1 VKRIIARDLGNG
13 GNGPSFRASELMA
26 KRDYYD
32 VLGVPRTATEDEI
45 KQAYRRLARQY
56 HPDVAK
62 ENPKAAEEKFKE
74 FSEAYEV
81 LADPE
86 KRQRYDQMGFAGVE
100 TDFGPGGF
108 NWQNFTHMGDLE
120 DLFGA
125 SPLFQQLF
133 AGFGMP
139 FGGMGRGRAPQ
150 MYRGNDVELTVR
162 LPLLAAVQGA
172 HPTIEV
178 PKTGPCADCRG
189 TGAKDGTALETCSEC
204 RGEGQ
209 VRRVQ
214 SRGYTQLVTISEC
227 PRCRGRGQR
236 ILERCPTCDGDG
248 RRTTVERI
256 ELTVPP
262 GVEDGSV
269 LRVPGHGAPGARGGR
284 AGDLFV
290 QVMLEPMP
298 GFRREE
304 TDIFSEAT
312 VPLSVALLGGEVEV
326 ATVDGRASLK
336 IPAGTQPET
345 QFRLRG
351 RGFPRFRGSSRGD
364 QIVTV
369 HVELPRSLS
378 GREKELLREALG
390 ADAPAGTKRE
400 WPFRRR
406 SS

>member
-1 VKRIIARDLGNG
+1 
-13 GNGPSFRASELMA
+13 MA
-26 KRDYYD
+26 KRDYYE
-32 VLGVPRTATEDEI
+32 VLGVPKTATEDEI
-45 KQAYRRLARQY
+45 RQAYRRLARQY

-86 KRQRYDQMGFAGVE
+86 KRQKYDQLGFAGVE

-120 DLFGA
+120 DLLGS
-125 SPLFQQLF
+125 SPLFQQF
-133 AGFGMP
+133 FSGFGMP
-139 FGGMGRGRAPQ
+139 FGGGGGGRVGGA
-150 MYRGNDVELTVR
+150 YRGSDVELTIR

-172 HPTIEV
+172 HPTVEV
-178 PKTGPCADCRG
+178 PHTGPCPDCRG
-189 TGAKDGTALETCSEC
+189 TGARNGTALETCPEC

-214 SRGYTQLVTISEC
+214 NRGYTQLITIAEC
-227 PRCRGRGQR
+227 PRCHGLGQR
-236 ILERCPTCDGDG
+236 VLEKCPKCGGNG
-248 RRTTVERI
+248 RATSVERI

-262 GVEDGSV
+262 GVDDGSV
-269 LRVPGHGAPGARGGR
+269 LRVPGHGAPGASGGR
-284 AGDLFV
+284 PGDLFV
-290 QVMLEPMP
+290 QVVLEPSSE
-298 GFRREE
+298 FHREG
-304 TDIFSEAT
+304 TDVFSETT

-326 ATVDGRASLK
+326 ATLEGRAALK

-364 QIVTV
+364 QIVTA

-390 ADAPAGTKRE
+390 AGAPSTAKRE
-400 WPFRRR
+400 WSFRRR
-406 SS
+406 ST

>member
-1 VKRIIARDLGNG
+1 
-13 GNGPSFRASELMA
+13 MA
-26 KRDYYD
+26 KRDYYE
-32 VLGVPRTATEDEI
+32 VLGVPKTATEDEI

-86 KRQRYDQMGFAGVE
+86 KRQKYDQMGFAGVE

-108 NWQNFTHMGDLE
+108 NWQNFSHMGDLE
-120 DLFGA
+120 DLLGA
-125 SPLFQQLF
+125 SPLFQQF
-133 AGFGMP
+133 FGGFGSP
-139 FGGMGRGRAPQ
+139 FGRGGRGSAF
-150 MYRGNDVELTVR
+150 RGNDVELAVR

-172 HPTIEV
+172 HPTVEV
-178 PKTGPCADCRG
+178 PHTGPCPDCHG
-189 TGAKDGTALETCSEC
+189 TGAKDGTALETCPEC
-204 RGEGQ
+204 QGQGQ

-214 SRGYTQLVTISEC
+214 NRGYTQLITIGEC
-227 PRCRGRGQR
+227 PRCHGTGQR
-236 ILERCPTCDGDG
+236 VLERCPTCGGKG
-248 RRTTVERI
+248 RVSSVEKI

-269 LRVPGHGAPGARGGR
+269 LRVPGHGMTGSGGGR

-290 QVMLEPMP
+290 QVVFEPSS
-298 GFRREE
+298 GFRREGQ
-304 TDIFSEAT
+304 DVFSEAT

-326 ATVDGRASLK
+326 PTLEGRAALK

-351 RGFPRFRGSSRGD
+351 RGFPRYRGSARGD

-378 GREKELLREALG
+378 GHEKELVREALG
-390 ADAPAGTKRE
+390 TRTATPSKRDSI
-400 WPFRRR
+400 FRRHAGG
-406 SS
+406 

>member
-1 VKRIIARDLGNG
+1 
-13 GNGPSFRASELMA
+13 MA
-26 KRDYYD
+26 KRDYYE
-32 VLGVPRTATEDEI
+32 VLGVPKTATEDEI
-45 KQAYRRLARQY
+45 RQAYRRLARQY

-81 LADPE
+81 LADAE
-86 KRQRYDQMGFAGVE
+86 KRQKYDQLGFAGVE

-120 DLFGA
+120 DLLGA
-125 SPLFQQLF
+125 SPLFQQVF

-139 FGGMGRGRAPQ
+139 FGGGGRAGGT
-150 MYRGNDVELTVR
+150 YRGSDVELSIR

-172 HPTIEV
+172 HPTVEV
-178 PKTGPCADCRG
+178 PHTGPCADCRG
-189 TGAKDGTALETCSEC
+189 TGARNGTALETCSEC

-214 SRGYTQLVTISEC
+214 NRGYTQLITIAEC
-227 PRCRGRGQR
+227 PRCHGLGQR
-236 ILERCPTCDGDG
+236 VLEKCPTCGGNG
-248 RRTTVERI
+248 RTTTVERI

-262 GVEDGSV
+262 GVDDGSV
-269 LRVPGHGAPGARGGR
+269 LRVAGHGTAGARGGR

-290 QVMLEPMP
+290 QVVLEPSP
-298 GFRREE
+298 QFHREGTDLLSE
-304 TDIFSEAT
+304 TT

-326 ATVDGRASLK
+326 ATIEGRAALK

-351 RGFPRFRGSSRGD
+351 HGFPRFRGSSRGD

-369 HVELPRSLS
+369 HVEVPRSLS

-390 ADAPAGTKRE
+390 SGTATTSKRE
-400 WPFRRR
+400 WSFRRR

>member
-1 VKRIIARDLGNG
+1 
-13 GNGPSFRASELMA
+13 MA
-26 KRDYYD
+26 KRDYYE
-32 VLGVPRTATEDEI
+32 VLGVPKTASQDEI

-62 ENPKAAEEKFKE
+62 DDPKAAEEKFKE

-86 KRQRYDQMGFAGVE
+86 KRQRYDQLGFSGVE

-120 DLFGA
+120 DLLGA

-133 AGFGMP
+133 TNFGMP
-139 FGGMGRGRAPQ
+139 FGGMGRP
-150 MYRGNDVELTVR
+150 RGAFRGGDVELTIR
-162 LPLLAAVQGA
+162 LPLIAAVRGA
-172 HPTIEV
+172 HPTVEV
-178 PKTGPCADCRG
+178 PHTGPCPDCQG
-189 TGAKDGTALETCSEC
+189 TGARDGTALETCPEC
-204 RGEGQ
+204 HGEGQ

-214 SRGYTQLVTISEC
+214 NRGYTQLITIGEC
-227 PRCRGRGQR
+227 PRCHGRGQR
-236 ILERCPTCDGDG
+236 ILERCPTCGGSG
-248 RRTTVERI
+248 RTSNVERI

-262 GVEDGSV
+262 GVDDGSV
-269 LRVPGHGAPGARGGR
+269 LRVPGHGSPGERGGR

-290 QVMLEPMP
+290 QVVFEPMP
-298 GFRREE
+298 EFRREG
-304 TDIFSEAT
+304 TDLFSETT
-312 VPLSVALLGGEVEV
+312 VPLGTAVLGGEVEV
-326 ATVDGRASLK
+326 PTIEGRAALK
-336 IPAGTQPET
+336 VPAGTQPET

-351 RGFPRFRGSSRGD
+351 HGFPRFRGSSRGD

-369 HVELPRSLS
+369 HVEVPRSLS

-390 ADAPAGTKRE
+390 AGSAPSAKRE
-400 WPFRRR
+400 PLFRRR